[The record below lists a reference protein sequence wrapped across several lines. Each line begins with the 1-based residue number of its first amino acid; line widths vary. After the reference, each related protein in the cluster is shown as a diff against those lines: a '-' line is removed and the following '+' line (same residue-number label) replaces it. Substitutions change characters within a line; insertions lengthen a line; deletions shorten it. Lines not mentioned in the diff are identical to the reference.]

1 MKQRSF
7 FSIYI
12 IQKIKFTMA
21 KKVEKEKKS
30 GFSFSKV
37 GDLLNSISKSVPVI
51 IESEIKERKFID
63 TGVYLLNAALSGR
76 MIDGG
81 IEFGKIFTV
90 AGDSGTGKTFIA
102 LSVAKNAQKSGLGV
116 IYIDTE
122 YSVNLGDLSKYGINN
137 DPEKF
142 KLIRGN
148 KVEDINILL
157 TQLLDSLKEEKMKNG
172 SIEPFLIVL
181 DSVGQMSSNKEKED
195 LISGNIK
202 VDMTRAKS
210 LAALFRSINT
220 DLGFLDIPMVVC
232 NHVYLEQGNMYPQQ
246 ILKGGKALVYS
257 SSVIGMM
264 SKAKLKTGE
273 EDDLDLGQ
281 SGIVVTF
288 KTAKNRLAKPKQIK
302 FEISFISGM
311 NKYTGLDAFC
321 RSEFYDQIGIAQGK
335 EEVDRSTGELKFTP
349 GGNRWFV
356 RHLGKSVTSKQLFT
370 EEIFTMDVLKKM
382 EPIVNG
388 YFRYKS
394 LDEIEETE
402 KKFNQIVG
410 DDDMDENNGFVD
422 SADAEDFFG

>member
-1 MKQRSF
+1 
-7 FSIYI
+7 
-12 IQKIKFTMA
+12 MA
-21 KKVEKEKKS
+21 KKTENKKS
-30 GFSFSKV
+30 FSFTKV
-37 GDLLNSISKSVPVI
+37 GDLLNNITKKVPVI

-63 TGVYLLNAALSGR
+63 TGVYLLNAALSAR
-76 MIDGG
+76 MLDGG
-81 IEFGKIFTV
+81 IEYGKIFTV

-102 LSVAKNAQKSGLGV
+102 LSVAKHAQKSGLGV

-122 YSVNLGDLSKYGINN
+122 YSLNLDDLSKYGIDNN
-137 DPEKF
+137 PEKF

-157 TQLLDSLKEEKMKNG
+157 TQLLDTLKQEKMENG
-172 SIEPFLIVL
+172 SIDPFLIVL

-195 LISGNIK
+195 LISGNLK

-210 LAALFRSINT
+210 LAAMFRSINT
-220 DLGFLDIPMVVC
+220 DLGYLDIPMVVC

-264 SKAKLKTGE
+264 SKAKLKDGN
-273 EDDLDLGQ
+273 EDEMDLGQ

-311 NKYTGLDAFC
+311 NRFTGLDAFC
-321 RSEFYDQIGIAQGK
+321 RPEFYDQVGIAQGK
-335 EEVDRSTGELKFTP
+335 EEVDKSTGEIKFNP

-356 RHLGKSVTSKQLFT
+356 RHLNKSVTTKQLFT
-370 EEIFTMDVLKKM
+370 QEVFTQEVLERM
-382 EPIVNG
+382 APIIND
-388 YFRYKS
+388 YFRFKS
-394 LDEIEETE
+394 LDEIENVE
-402 KKFNQIVG
+402 KQFNEMMG
-410 DDDMDENNGFVD
+410 NEDDDTNGFTD
-422 SADAEDFFG
+422 ASDADDIFG

>member
-1 MKQRSF
+1 
-7 FSIYI
+7 
-12 IQKIKFTMA
+12 MA
-21 KKVEKEKKS
+21 KKESKK

-37 GDLLNSISKSVPVI
+37 GDLLNNITKKVPVF
-51 IESEIKERKFID
+51 IENEIKERKFIN

-76 MIDGG
+76 MIEGG

-102 LSVAKNAQKSGLGV
+102 LSVAKHAQKSGLGV

-122 YSVNLGDLSKYGINN
+122 YSLNFEDLSKYGIDIN
-137 DPEKF
+137 PEKF

-157 TQLLDSLKEEKMKNG
+157 TQLLDSLKLEKIENG
-172 SIEPFLIVL
+172 SIDPFLIVL

-195 LISGNIK
+195 LISGNLK

-210 LAALFRSINT
+210 LAAMFRSINT
-220 DLGFLDIPMVVC
+220 DLGFLDIPMIVC

-273 EDDLDLGQ
+273 EDDMDLGQ

-311 NKYTGLDAFC
+311 NPFTGLDSFC
-321 RSEFYDQIGIAQGK
+321 RPEFYSTIGIAKGK
-335 EEVDRSTGELKFTP
+335 EEVDKSTGEITFKP
-349 GGNRWFV
+349 GGNFWYV
-356 RHLGKSVTSKQLFT
+356 RHLGKSVPTKKLFT
-370 EEIFTMDVLKKM
+370 QEIFTQEILEKM
-382 EPIVNG
+382 APIVND
-388 YFRYKS
+388 YFRFKS

-402 KKFNQIVG
+402 NQFNQLIDN
-410 DDDMDENNGFVD
+410 DDEDETNGFTD
-422 SADAEDFFG
+422 LSDAEDIFG

>member
-1 MKQRSF
+1 MS
-7 FSIYI
+7 
-12 IQKIKFTMA
+12 
-21 KKVEKEKKS
+21 KKKENKK

-37 GDLLNSISKSVPVI
+37 GDLLNNITKKVPVI

-76 MIDGG
+76 MIGGG
-81 IEFGKIFTV
+81 IEYGKIFTV

-102 LSVAKNAQKSGLGV
+102 LSVAKHAQKSGLGV

-122 YSVNLGDLSKYGINN
+122 YSLNLDDLPKYGIDN

-157 TQLLDSLKEEKMKNG
+157 TQLLDSLKQEKMENG
-172 SIEPFLIVL
+172 SIDPFLIVL

-195 LISGNIK
+195 LISGNLK

-210 LAALFRSINT
+210 LAAMFRSINT
-220 DLGFLDIPMVVC
+220 DLGYLDIPMVVC
-232 NHVYLEQGNMYPQQ
+232 NHVYLEQGLFPKQ

-273 EDDLDLGQ
+273 EDDMDLGQ

-311 NKYTGLDAFC
+311 NPYTGLDSFC
-321 RSEFYDQIGIAQGK
+321 RPEFYEQIGIAKGK
-335 EEVDRSTGELKFTP
+335 EEVDKETGELIFKP
-349 GGNRWFV
+349 GGNRWYI
-356 RHLGKSVTSKQLFT
+356 RHLGKSVFTKQLFT
-370 EEIFTMDVLKKM
+370 QEVFTQEVLEKM
-382 EPIVNG
+382 APIIND
-388 YFRYKS
+388 YFRFKS
-394 LDEIEETE
+394 LDEIEEVE
-402 KKFNQIVG
+402 KQLAEVHG
-410 DDDMDENNGFVD
+410 DEDDDSNGFSD
-422 SADAEDFFG
+422 SSDAEDLFG

>member
-1 MKQRSF
+1 
-7 FSIYI
+7 
-12 IQKIKFTMA
+12 MA
-21 KKVEKEKKS
+21 KKVEKVSEKK

-37 GDLLNSISKSVPVI
+37 GDLLNNISKNVPIV

-63 TGVYLLNAALSGR
+63 TGVYLLNAALSAR
-76 MIDGG
+76 MLNGG
-81 IEFGKIFTV
+81 IEYGKIFTV
-90 AGDSGTGKTFIA
+90 AGDSGTGKTFVA
-102 LSVAKNAQKSGLGV
+102 LSVAKNAQRSGLGV

-122 YSVNLGDLSKYGINN
+122 YSINMEDLPKYGIDN

-157 TQLLDSLKEEKMKNG
+157 TQLLDSLKEEKIKNG
-172 SIEPFLIVL
+172 NIDPFLIVL

-220 DLGFLDIPMVVC
+220 DLGFLNIPMIVC

-264 SKAKLKTGE
+264 SKAKLKVGE
-273 EDDLDLGQ
+273 EDEMDLGA

-288 KTAKNRLAKPKQIK
+288 KTAKNRMAKPKQIK

-311 NKYTGLDAFC
+311 NRFTGLDAFC
-321 RSEFYDQIGIAQGK
+321 RPEFYNQIGIAQGK
-335 EEVDRSTGELKFTP
+335 EEVDKSTGELQFKP

-356 RHLGKSVTSKQLFT
+356 RHLGKSVTTKQLFT
-370 EEIFTMDVLKKM
+370 EEVFTKEVLEKM
-382 EPIVNG
+382 APIVND
-388 YFRYKS
+388 YFRFKS
-394 LDEIEETE
+394 LDEIEQVE
-402 KKFNQIVG
+402 KDFEQIMDSDVDEHG
-410 DDDMDENNGFVD
+410 FSDDV
-422 SADAEDFFG
+422 SADDLFA

>member
-1 MKQRSF
+1 
-7 FSIYI
+7 
-12 IQKIKFTMA
+12 MA
-21 KKVEKEKKS
+21 KKEVKAEKK

-37 GDLLNSISKSVPVI
+37 GDLLNNISKSVPVI
-51 IESEIKERKFID
+51 IESEIKERKFIN
-63 TGVYLLNAALSGR
+63 TGVYLLNAALSAR
-76 MIDGG
+76 MIEGG
-81 IEFGKIFTV
+81 IEFGKIFSV

-102 LSVAKNAQKSGLGV
+102 LSVAKNAQRDGMGV

-122 YSVNLGDLSKYGINN
+122 YSLNMEDLPKYGIDNN
-137 DPEKF
+137 PEKF

-157 TQLLDSLKEEKMKNG
+157 TQLLDTLKEEKMKNG
-172 SIEPFLIVL
+172 SIDPFLIVL

-220 DLGFLDIPMVVC
+220 DLGFLNIPMVVC

-264 SKAKLKTGE
+264 SKAKLKTGD
-273 EDDLDLGQ
+273 EDEMDLGQ

-311 NKYTGLDAFC
+311 NPYTGLDAFC
-321 RSEFYDQIGIAQGK
+321 RPEFYDKIGIAQGK
-335 EEVDRSTGELKFTP
+335 EEVDKSTGEMLFKP

-356 RHLGKSVTSKQLFT
+356 RHLGKSFTTKQLFK
-370 EEIFTMDVLKKM
+370 EEIFTKEVLEKM
-382 EPIVNG
+382 APIVND
-388 YFRYKS
+388 YFRFKS
-394 LDEIEETE
+394 LDEIEQVE
-402 KKFNQIVG
+402 KEFNDIIDSDVDEHG
-410 DDDMDENNGFVD
+410 FSDDV
-422 SADAEDFFG
+422 SADDLFA

>member
-1 MKQRSF
+1 
-7 FSIYI
+7 
-12 IQKIKFTMA
+12 MA
-21 KKVEKEKKS
+21 KKVEKEKK

-37 GDLLNSISKSVPVI
+37 GDLLNNISKNVPVI
-51 IESEIKERKFID
+51 IESEVKERKFID
-63 TGVYLLNAALSGR
+63 TGVYLLNAALSAR

-122 YSVNLGDLSKYGINN
+122 YSINLDDLPKYGVDN

-157 TQLLDSLKEEKMKNG
+157 TQLLDSLKEEKIKNG
-172 SIEPFLIVL
+172 TIDPFLIVL

-220 DLGFLDIPMVVC
+220 DLGFLDIPMIVC

-264 SKAKLKTGE
+264 SKAKLKTGL
-273 EDDLDLGQ
+273 EDELDLGQ

-311 NKYTGLDAFC
+311 NKFTGLDAFC
-321 RSEFYDQIGIAQGK
+321 RPEFYKQIGIAQGK
-335 EEVDRSTGELKFTP
+335 EEVDKSTGEIKFVP

-356 RHLGKSVTSKQLFT
+356 RHLGKSVTGKQLFT
-370 EEIFTMDVLKKM
+370 EEVFTKEVLEKM
-382 EPIVNG
+382 APIIND
-388 YFRYKS
+388 YFRFKS
-394 LDEIEETE
+394 LDEIEQTE
-402 KKFNQIVG
+402 KQFNEMIG
-410 DDDMDENNGFVD
+410 DEDENNGFVD
-422 SADAEDFFG
+422 SADADDIFK